1 MMYNAFLLLFCT
13 SELFLLPVFWLGLAP
28 VGLGPLSIF
37 KFRDSSRS
45 YSGIGVSGL
54 FAASCCYTLVSFTI
68 GIVLKIALILLMH

>member
-1 MMYNAFLLLFCT
+1 MIYNEFLLLFCT
-13 SELFLLPVFWLGLAP
+13 FELFLLPAFWIVFGS

-37 KFRDSSRS
+37 KFEYSGRS
-45 YSGIGVSGL
+45 YSDIGVSGL